1 MLVIAE
7 WKEFTLDELGLCQC
21 VLREEEFF
29 FVWLEGILRVVVVG
43 DIAIKRLGVNESR
56 NPPQS

>member
-7 WKEFTLDELGLCQC
+7 WKEFTLEELGLCQC

-29 FVWLEGILRVVVVG
+29 FLWLEGILRVVVVG
-43 DIAIKRLGVNESR
+43 DIAIKRPGVNE
-56 NPPQS
+56 

>member
-21 VLREEEFF
+21 VLREEELI

-43 DIAIKRLGVNESR
+43 DIAIKRPGVNESR